1 MLALSQQTVIIRSS
15 QNLNANALL
24 ATGVVKLELPRG
36 MRDLE
41 VDEFANISYVRDRFF
56 ETARLFNFQLTEPSP
71 LELLS
76 TLEAKSGAAISN
88 EIYAFKDKGD
98 RDVALRF
105 DLTIGLT
112 RYVASRR
119 DLKMPA
125 KMATFAGV
133 WRYDEPQAGRYRYFH
148 QWDVEVYGPF
158 SQESDAEVIEFV
170 SAFFKKLGLKVTIEV
185 NDRQLVEQYIKTRL
199 GISGEEA
206 MFEMFRAVDKV
217 PKKGAQAVLQEYND
231 KIEPTKLQA
240 LIELSKVKGTADE
253 VAGKADV
260 KGLES
265 WQKLAGLM
273 DSLKARKVE
282 GARVNLGIVRGL
294 DYYSGVVFEAFD
306 PSSDSGALVGG
317 GRYDRLTE
325 AFGRK
330 DIGATGV
337 AGGVERIVMAL
348 QRHGILKQSAKTLV
362 YIAYASDDVRN
373 RAVEIVSG
381 LRSRDISV
389 DYDILGRA
397 LRKQLDDASM
407 KGAAFAVI
415 VAPDEIAAGHVIVR
429 SMKEGTESKHPASSL
444 AQDLYKMLRVES
456 LQRSSS

>member
-1 MLALSQQTVIIRSS
+1 
-15 QNLNANALL
+15 
-24 ATGVVKLELPRG
+24 

-41 VDEFANISYVRDRFF
+41 ADEFANISYVRDKFL

-88 EIYAFKDKGD
+88 EIYAFKDKGG

-112 RYVASRR
+112 RFVASRR

-125 KMATFAGV
+125 KLATFAGV

-148 QWDVEVYGPF
+148 QWDVEVYGSF

-170 SAFFKKLGLKVTIEV
+170 STFFKKLGLKVAIEV

-199 GISGEEA
+199 GISNEEE

-217 PKKGAQAVLQEYND
+217 SKKGAQAVLAEYKD
-231 KIEPTKLQA
+231 RIKPAKLQA
-240 LIELSKVKGTADE
+240 LIDLSKVKGTADE

-265 WQKLAGLM
+265 WQKLVGLM
-273 DSLKARKVE
+273 DSLRSRKVE
-282 GARVNLGIVRGL
+282 VARVNLGIVRGL

-348 QRHGILKQSAKTLV
+348 HRHGILKQSAKALTYV
-362 YIAYASDDVRN
+362 AYASDDVRG
-373 RAVEIVSG
+373 RAVEVVST
-381 LRSRDISV
+381 LRAAGVAV
-389 DYDILGRA
+389 DYDILGKG
-397 LRKQLDDASM
+397 LRKQLDDASI

-415 VAPDEIAAGHVIVR
+415 VAPDEIAAGQVIVR
-429 SMKEGTESKHPASSL
+429 SMKDGTESRYPASSI
-444 AQDLYKMLRVES
+444 AEALYKMLRA
-456 LQRSSS
+456 

>member
-1 MLALSQQTVIIRSS
+1 
-15 QNLNANALL
+15 
-24 ATGVVKLELPRG
+24 
-36 MRDLE
+36 MRDIE
-41 VDEFANISYVRDRFF
+41 ADEFANISYVRDRFL
-56 ETARLFNFQLTEPSP
+56 ETAGLFNFQLTEPSP

-76 TLEAKSGAAISN
+76 TLEAKGGAAISN
-88 EIYAFKDKGD
+88 EIYSFKDKGE
-98 RDVALRF
+98 REVALRF

-125 KMATFAGV
+125 KLATFAGV

-170 SAFFKKLGLKVTIEV
+170 STFFKKLRLKVSIDV
-185 NDRQLVEQYIKTRL
+185 NDRQLIEQFIRTRL
-199 GISGEEA
+199 GISSEEG
-206 MFEMFRAVDKV
+206 MLEMFRAVDKV
-217 PKKGAQAVLQEYND
+217 PKKGAQAVLTEYKD
-231 KIEPTKLQA
+231 KIEPPKLQA
-240 LIELSKVKGTADE
+240 LIELSNVKGSVEE

-260 KGLES
+260 KGLDS
-265 WQKLAGLM
+265 WDKFAGLM
-273 DSLKARKVE
+273 DSLKSRKVD

-306 PSSDSGALVGG
+306 PSSESGALVGG

-348 QRHGILKQSAKTLV
+348 QRQGILKQHSTLLV
-362 YIAYASDDVRN
+362 YVAYASDAVKS
-373 RAVEIVSG
+373 RAVEIVSI
-381 LRSRDISV
+381 LRAKDLAA

-397 LRKQLDDASM
+397 LRKQMDDASM

-415 VAPDEIAAGHVIVR
+415 VAPDEIAAGQVIVR
-429 SMKEGTESKHPASSL
+429 SMKDGKESRHATGTL
-444 AQDLYKMLRVES
+444 AEDLYKMLRAES

>member
-1 MLALSQQTVIIRSS
+1 
-15 QNLNANALL
+15 
-24 ATGVVKLELPRG
+24 

-41 VDEFANISYVRDRFF
+41 ADEFANISYVRDRFL
-56 ETARLFNFQLTEPSP
+56 ETAGLFNFQLTEPSP

-76 TLEAKSGAAISN
+76 TLEAKGGAAISN
-88 EIYAFKDKGD
+88 EIYAFKDKGG

-125 KMATFAGV
+125 KLATFAGV

-148 QWDVEVYGPF
+148 QWDIEVYGPF
-158 SQESDAEVIEFV
+158 SQESEAEVIEFV
-170 SAFFKKLGLKVTIEV
+170 STFFKKLGLKVAIEV
-185 NDRQLVEQYIKTRL
+185 NDRQLTEQYIKAKL
-199 GISGEEA
+199 GITDEEK

-217 PKKGAQAVLQEYND
+217 PKKGVQAVLAEY
-231 KIEPTKLQA
+231 KERIEPAKLQS
-240 LIELSKVKGTADE
+240 LIELSKVRGTVEE
-253 VAGKADV
+253 VANKADV
-260 KGLES
+260 KKLES

-282 GARVNLGIVRGL
+282 EARINLGIVRGL

-306 PSSDSGALVGG
+306 SSFDSGALVGG

-325 AFGRK
+325 ALGRK

-348 QRHGILKQSAKTLV
+348 QRHGILKQSPRSLV
-362 YIAYASDDVRN
+362 YVAYASEDVRG
-373 RAVEIVSG
+373 RAVEVVSA
-381 LRSRDISV
+381 LRAAGIAA
-389 DYDILGRA
+389 DYDMFGRA
-397 LRKQLDDASM
+397 LRKQLDDASI

-415 VAPDEIAAGHVIVR
+415 VAPDEIAAGQFIVR
-429 SMKEGTESKHPASSL
+429 SMKEGTESKHQASNL
-444 AQDLYKMLRVES
+444 AEDLYKMLRAES

>member
-1 MLALSQQTVIIRSS
+1 MV
-15 QNLNANALL
+15 NLD
-24 ATGVVKLELPRG
+24 LPRG

-41 VDEFANISYVRDRFF
+41 AHEFANISYIRDKFF
-56 ETARLFNFQLTEPSP
+56 ETAQLFNFQLTEPSP
-71 LELLS
+71 LEMLA

-88 EIYAFKDKGD
+88 EIYAFKDKGG
-98 RDVALRF
+98 RDIALRF

-119 DLKMPA
+119 DLKMPT
-125 KMATFAGV
+125 KLATFGGV

-148 QWDVEVYGPF
+148 QWDIEVYGPF
-158 SQESDAEVIEFV
+158 RQDSDAEVIEFV
-170 SAFFKKLGLKVTIEV
+170 STFFKKLDLQVVIEV
-185 NDRQLVEQYIKTRL
+185 NDRQLIEQYIKTKL
-199 GISGEEA
+199 GISSEEM

-217 PKKGAQAVLQEYND
+217 PKKGAQAVLSEYKD
-231 KIEPTKLQA
+231 KIESSKLHS

-253 VAGKADV
+253 VAAKADV

-265 WQKLAGLM
+265 WKSFSCLM

-282 GARVNLGIVRGL
+282 QARVNLGIVRGL

-306 PSSDSGALVGG
+306 ASSDSGALAGG

-337 AGGVERIVMAL
+337 AGGVERIEMAL
-348 QRHGILKQSAKTLV
+348 QRQGILKQPTKSLAYV
-362 YIAYASDDVRN
+362 AYASEDVRG
-373 RAVEIVSG
+373 RAVEIVSA
-381 LRSRDISV
+381 LRAAGIAT

-397 LRKQLDDASM
+397 LRKQLDEAST
-407 KGAAFAVI
+407 KGAVLAVI
-415 VAPDEIAAGHVIVR
+415 VAPNEIATGQVIVR
-429 SMKEGTESKHPASSL
+429 SMTDGAESKHPATNL
-444 AQDLYKMLRVES
+444 IETLHKMIKA
-456 LQRSSS
+456 

>member
-1 MLALSQQTVIIRSS
+1 
-15 QNLNANALL
+15 
-24 ATGVVKLELPRG
+24 

-41 VDEFANISYVRDRFF
+41 TDEFANISYIRDRFL

-88 EIYAFKDKGD
+88 EIYAFKDKGG

-112 RYVASRR
+112 RYIASRR

-125 KMATFAGV
+125 KFATFAGV

-158 SQESDAEVIEFV
+158 SQESDAEVIQFV
-170 SAFFKKLGLKVTIEV
+170 STFFKKLGLQVTIEV
-185 NDRQLVEQYIKTRL
+185 NDRQLIEQYLKTRL
-199 GISGEEA
+199 GISSEDE
-206 MFEMFRAVDKV
+206 MLEMFRAVDKV
-217 PKKGAQAVLQEYND
+217 PKKGAQAVLAEYKD
-231 KIEPTKLQA
+231 KIEPAKLSA
-240 LIELSKVKGTADE
+240 LIELSKVKGTVEE
-253 VAGKADV
+253 VASKADV

-265 WQKLAGLM
+265 WNKLVGLM
-273 DSLKARKVE
+273 NSLRARKVQE
-282 GARVNLGIVRGL
+282 ARLNLGIVRGL
-294 DYYSGVVFEAFD
+294 DYYSGIVFEAFD

-337 AGGVERIVMAL
+337 AGGVERIVIAL
-348 QRHGILKQSAKTLV
+348 QRHGILKQSAKVLFYV
-362 YIAYASDDVRN
+362 ACASEQDRE
-373 RAVEIVSG
+373 RATEIVSA
-381 LRSRDISV
+381 LRAAGIAA

-397 LRKQLDDASM
+397 LRKQLDDASN
-407 KGAAFAVI
+407 KGAEFAVI
-415 VAPDEIAAGHVIVR
+415 VAPKEIAAGQVIVR
-429 SMKEGTESKHPASSL
+429 SMKDGAESKHPLSSL
-444 AQDLYKMLRVES
+444 PETLHKKFKA
-456 LQRSSS
+456 